1 MNLKKCMNCGAL
13 VWILKDCNCDVC
25 GIKCCLTE
33 MVNVKANS
41 VDAAIEKHKPV
52 YAIVGDNIEVSVNHV
67 MEEDHYIEWIAV
79 VYGEKVYKQD
89 FKPGDEPKM
98 TVPYKK
104 GAKLYAYCN
113 KHSLWETEVEN

>member
-13 VWILKDCNCDVC
+13 VWILKDCNCDEC

-52 YAIVGDNIEVSVNHV
+52 YTIVGDNIEVSVNHV

-98 TVPYKK
+98 TVPYEK
-104 GAKLYAYCN
+104 GIKLYAYCN